1 METHLPFTIL
11 PQPTIT
17 TCGPTCLHAIYNYH
31 EDKLSLKKV
40 VAEIP
45 SLETGGTLAVH
56 LANHALR
63 RGYLATM
70 YTFDLAMFDP
80 SWFDAA
86 GIARVDLRAKLDAQA
101 KVKKGSTFL
110 EATRAFF
117 DFIELGG
124 TVKFRDLNPSLIRK
138 YLKRGIP
145 ILTGLSATY
154 LHRTARERGDDNCTD
169 DIAGTSTGHFVVL
182 CGYDNVERLAL
193 VADPLHPN
201 PLAKSHYYKVRID
214 RVICSIMLGILTN
227 DANLLIIEKVEAS
240 HGKPDSR

>member
-17 TCGPTCLHAIYNYH
+17 TCGPTCLHAVYRFH
-31 EDKLSLKKV
+31 EDHISLKKV

-45 SLETGGTLAVH
+45 SLEMGGTLGVY

-63 RGYLATM
+63 RGYTATI
-70 YTFDLAMFDP
+70 YTYDLAMFDP
-80 SWFDAA
+80 SWFDGMEVAQ
-86 GIARVDLRAKLDAQA
+86 IDLRAKLEAQA
-101 KVKKGSTFL
+101 RVKTGSTFHK
-110 EATRAFF
+110 ATHAFL

-124 TVKFRDLNPSLIRK
+124 RLRFSDLNSSLIRK

-154 LHRTARERGDDNCTD
+154 LHRTSRETGLDCCFDDV
-169 DIAGTSTGHFVVL
+169 AGTSSGHFVVL
-182 CGYDNVERLAL
+182 CGYDNEEKLVA

-201 PLAKSHYYKVRID
+201 PMAESHYYKVRID
-214 RVICSIMLGILTN
+214 RVICSILLGILTS
-227 DANLLIIEKVEAS
+227 DANLIIIEKAEGP
-240 HGKPDSR
+240 HGKSDSR